1 VAIRD
6 RTVCALLPGLFAAT
20 MTATTTGPKPAVVSA
35 EAAAR
40 CPARH
45 ASSLRIV
52 DGMRIPAKMFLGNRP
67 VAAICPSATTITPP
81 NPSRIA
87 FNTQPA
93 YNDSRTV
100 SEATRNLR
108 TMILEH
114 AQ

>member
-1 VAIRD
+1 
-6 RTVCALLPGLFAAT
+6 
-20 MTATTTGPKPAVVSA
+20 
-35 EAAAR
+35 
-40 CPARH
+40 
-45 ASSLRIV
+45 
-52 DGMRIPAKMFLGNRP
+52 MRIPAKMFLGNRP

-100 SEATRNLR
+100 SEAMRNLR
-108 TMILEH
+108 TMVLEH